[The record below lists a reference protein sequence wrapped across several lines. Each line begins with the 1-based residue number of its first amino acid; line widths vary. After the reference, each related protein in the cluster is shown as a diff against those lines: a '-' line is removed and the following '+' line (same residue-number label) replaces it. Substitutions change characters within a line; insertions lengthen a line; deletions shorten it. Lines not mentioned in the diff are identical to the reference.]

1 MRQRPHWNNRKDLES
16 IVKRLVRIPSVSG
29 TLGEMRMAEEL
40 VEILGEIPY
49 FQNHPN
55 MIFTEGIPND
65 EFERVNIAALLEGKE
80 KSNRKTVVLLSHY
93 DVVGAADYGNLQPL
107 AFDAEQLTRFLQTAK
122 LPEEASKNL
131 QTGDW
136 LFGRG
141 VMDMKAGLAIELG
154 LLSELSEDENFSG
167 NILLLSVPDEE
178 RNSAGMLAGVEL
190 LTKLKK
196 KYNLEYSLCL
206 CTEPSFE
213 SFPGDESKYIYLGSA
228 GKMLPLVFCVGKET
242 HVGEPFAGVN
252 AAWMAAAFT
261 SNMELAEVFLERES
275 DFSCPL
281 PICLKIEDLKEHYN
295 VQTPTHAYA
304 LYNIFTIKQTPE
316 DVITKMIKLAE
327 QTASELIERMEKACI
342 SSGILEYKQHIKEA
356 RPKVFT
362 YSMLYDLGK
371 KQFGESFE
379 QELLSIIMNKGVDD
393 YRELTISLAKKI
405 SDYFPDLAPFYLIM
419 LSPPYYPN
427 ISLTEDKQKDVDIV
441 QLANAI
447 QKKAE
452 GTGVEMK
459 LQKYFM
465 GLSDVSYCRL
475 QDSENVIPTL
485 AKELPL
491 YGTRY
496 HLPLETIAVLDIPT
510 LNIGPYG
517 KDAHKRTERLEL
529 PFSLEVL
536 PNLLNYAIKNVLI

>member
-1 MRQRPHWNNRKDLES
+1 MLQRPHWNNREDLES
-16 IVKRLVRIPSVSG
+16 IVKRLVKVPSISG
-29 TLGEMRMAEEL
+29 TLGEKRMAEEL

-55 MIFTEGIPND
+55 KIFTEDIPND
-65 EFERVNIAALLEGKE
+65 EFERVNVAALLEGKE

-93 DVVGAADYGNLQPL
+93 DVVGTADYGNLQPL
-107 AFDAEQLTRFLQTAK
+107 AFDAEQLTEFLQTSK
-122 LPEEASKNL
+122 LPEEASKDL

-154 LLSELSEDENFSG
+154 LLSELSQDEYFSG
-167 NILLLSVPDEE
+167 NILLLSVADEE

-190 LTKLKK
+190 LMKLKK
-196 KYNLEYSLCL
+196 KYDLEYSLCL

-228 GKMLPLVFCVGKET
+228 GKMLPLMFCVGKET

-281 PICLKIEDLKEHYN
+281 PICLKIEDLKEQYN

-316 DVITKMIKLAE
+316 DVITKMKKLAE
-327 QTASELIERMEKACI
+327 QTASELMERMEKACI
-342 SSGILEYKQHIKEA
+342 SSGFLEYKQRINEA
-356 RPKVFT
+356 IPKVFT
-362 YSMLYDLGK
+362 YSMLYDIGK
-371 KQFGESFE
+371 QRFGESFE
-379 QELLSIIMNKGVDD
+379 KELLTIIMNKDVND
-393 YRELTISLAKKI
+393 YRELTISLAKKV

-427 ISLTEDKQKDVDIV
+427 VSLKEDVNIK
-441 QLANAI
+441 QLAKDI

-496 HLPLETIAVLDIPT
+496 HLPLETIAALDIPS

-536 PNLLNYAIKNVLI
+536 PNLLNYVIKKVLI

>member
-1 MRQRPHWNNRKDLES
+1 MLQRPHWNNREDLES
-16 IVKRLVRIPSVSG
+16 IVKRLVKVPSISG
-29 TLGEMRMAEEL
+29 TLGEKRMAEEL

-55 MIFTEGIPND
+55 KIFTEDIPND
-65 EFERVNIAALLEGKE
+65 EFERVNVAALLEGKE

-93 DVVGAADYGNLQPL
+93 DVVGTADYGNLQPL
-107 AFDAEQLTRFLQTAK
+107 AFDAEQLTEFLQTSK
-122 LPEEASKNL
+122 LPEEASKDL

-154 LLSELSEDENFSG
+154 LLSELSQDEYFSG
-167 NILLLSVPDEE
+167 NILLLSVADEE
-178 RNSAGMLAGVEL
+178 RNSAGMLAGVKL
-190 LTKLKK
+190 LMNLKK
-196 KYNLEYSLCL
+196 KYDLEYSLCL

-228 GKMLPLVFCVGKET
+228 GKMLPLMFCVGKET

-281 PICLKIEDLKEHYN
+281 PICLKIEDLKEQYN

-316 DVITKMIKLAE
+316 DVITKMKKLAE
-327 QTASELIERMEKACI
+327 QTASELMDRMEKACI
-342 SSGILEYKQHIKEA
+342 SSGFLEYKQRINEA
-356 RPKVFT
+356 IPKVFT

-371 KQFGESFE
+371 QRFGESFE
-379 QELLSIIMNKGVDD
+379 KELLTIIMNKDVND

-427 ISLTEDKQKDVDIV
+427 VSLKEDVNIK
-441 QLANAI
+441 QLAKYI

-496 HLPLETIAVLDIPT
+496 HLPLETIAALDIPS

-536 PNLLNYAIKNVLI
+536 PNLLNYAIKKVLI

>member
-1 MRQRPHWNNRKDLES
+1 MLQRPHWNNREDLES
-16 IVKRLVRIPSVSG
+16 IVKRLVKVPSISG
-29 TLGEMRMAEEL
+29 TLGEKRMAEEL
-40 VEILGEIPY
+40 VEILREIPY

-55 MIFTEGIPND
+55 KIFTEDIPND
-65 EFERVNIAALLEGKE
+65 EFERVNVAALLEGKE

-93 DVVGAADYGNLQPL
+93 DVVGTADYGNLQPL
-107 AFDAEQLTRFLQTAK
+107 AFDAEQLTEFLQTSK
-122 LPEEASKNL
+122 LPEEASKDL

-154 LLSELSEDENFSG
+154 LLSELSQDEYFSG
-167 NILLLSVPDEE
+167 NILLLSVADEE

-190 LTKLKK
+190 LIKLKK
-196 KYNLEYSLCL
+196 KYDLEYSLCL

-228 GKMLPLVFCVGKET
+228 GKMLPLMFCVGKET

-281 PICLKIEDLKEHYN
+281 PICLKIEDLKEQYN

-316 DVITKMIKLAE
+316 DVITKMKKLAE
-327 QTASELIERMEKACI
+327 QTASELMERMEKACI
-342 SSGILEYKQHIKEA
+342 SSGFLEYKQRINEA
-356 RPKVFT
+356 IPKVFT
-362 YSMLYDLGK
+362 YSMLYDIGK
-371 KQFGESFE
+371 QRFGESFE
-379 QELLSIIMNKGVDD
+379 KELLTIIMNKDVND
-393 YRELTISLAKKI
+393 YRELTISLAKKV

-427 ISLTEDKQKDVDIV
+427 VSLKEDVNIK
-441 QLANAI
+441 QLAKDI

-496 HLPLETIAVLDIPT
+496 HLPLETIAALDIPS

-536 PNLLNYAIKNVLI
+536 PNLLNYVIKKVLI

>member
-1 MRQRPHWNNRKDLES
+1 MRQRPHWNNRKDLER

-427 ISLTEDKQKDVDIV
+427 VSLTEDKQKDVDIV

>member
-1 MRQRPHWNNRKDLES
+1 MLQRPHWNNREDLES
-16 IVKRLVRIPSVSG
+16 IVKRLVKVPSISG
-29 TLGEMRMAEEL
+29 TLGEKRMAEEL

-55 MIFTEGIPND
+55 KIFTEDIPND
-65 EFERVNIAALLEGKE
+65 EFERVNVAALLEGKE

-93 DVVGAADYGNLQPL
+93 DVVGTADYGNLQPL
-107 AFDAEQLTRFLQTAK
+107 AFDAEQLTEFLQASK
-122 LPEEASKNL
+122 LPEEASKDL

-154 LLSELSEDENFSG
+154 LLSELSQDECFSG
-167 NILLLSVPDEE
+167 NILLLSVADEE

-190 LTKLKK
+190 LMKLKK
-196 KYNLEYSLCL
+196 KYDLEYSLCL

-228 GKMLPLVFCVGKET
+228 GKMLPLMFCVGKET

-281 PICLKIEDLKEHYN
+281 PICLKIEDLKEQYN

-316 DVITKMIKLAE
+316 DVITKMKKLAE
-327 QTASELIERMEKACI
+327 QTASELMERMEKACI
-342 SSGILEYKQHIKEA
+342 SSGFLEYKQRINEA
-356 RPKVFT
+356 IPKVFT
-362 YSMLYDLGK
+362 YSKLYDLGK
-371 KQFGESFE
+371 QRFGESFE
-379 QELLSIIMNKGVDD
+379 QELLTIIMNKDVND

-427 ISLTEDKQKDVDIV
+427 VSLKEDVNIK
-441 QLANAI
+441 QLANDI

-496 HLPLETIAVLDIPT
+496 HLPLETIAALDIPS

-536 PNLLNYAIKNVLI
+536 PNLLNYAIKKVLI